1 MRNICIML
9 MCFTPLTAHN
19 SLSRRNYP
27 SLTGKEVQ
35 VPSPGSSGNAW
46 AWGGW
51 SFFRACVS
59 TARKRSLYKEKPKA
73 NTRSQCTPGQA
84 ASVWLC
90 PVKPQGSSRPAC
102 LWASTL
108 WDSKREEAPRAW
120 TLCSR
125 QCCVPGVPRAASDPQ
140 QAHKWYLSN
149 E

>member
-9 MCFTPLTAHN
+9 MCFTPLTAHS
-19 SLSRRNYP
+19 SLSRGNYP

-73 NTRSQCTPGQA
+73 NTWSQCTPGQA
-84 ASVWLC
+84 ESVWLC

-108 WDSKREEAPRAW
+108 RDSKREEGKLQEHGPSVLGSAV
-120 TLCSR
+120 S
-125 QCCVPGVPRAASDPQ
+125 PGS
-140 QAHKWYLSN
+140 
-149 E
+149 